1 MKESKAITV
10 KNEKQPAFSGMPAV
24 SNYSGKT

>member
-1 MKESKAITV
+1 MKEAEAITV
-10 KNEKQPAFSGMPAV
+10 KNEKQPSFLRMTAV